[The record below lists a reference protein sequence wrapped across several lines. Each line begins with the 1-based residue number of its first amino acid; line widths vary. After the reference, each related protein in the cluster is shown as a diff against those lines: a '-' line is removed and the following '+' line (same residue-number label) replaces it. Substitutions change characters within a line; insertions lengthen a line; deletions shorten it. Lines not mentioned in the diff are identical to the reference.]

1 MAMGYD
7 NFGTSFYSLYS
18 PMGRVQSNY
27 SYINPNNPSAGAG
40 DAASN
45 INNINN
51 YYTGFYDP
59 LASQMTKES
68 LLKHV
73 EPHNDYYARPIPA
86 HIKTDNTGTIL
97 GAAATGLSALAL
109 IAALRKGKA
118 PAAAV
123 RQAATPPTAQTI
135 VLNPPPYASKNAAAY
150 SNRFKNWV
158 NKGFNNPGTSGAA
171 TRGATPNPTGSA
183 SPTGNS
189 GFSAN
194 PTGAAGSTPIS
205 GAAPVSPNTAAP
217 QYALPQY
224 TSKMQAA
231 LNKQAAAMN
240 LPSSGQVYTTP
251 YIRPALPQ
259 YTSKVQNALDK
270 QTAAMNLPSSG
281 QVYTTP
287 YIRPALPQYTSK
299 VQNALDKQTAAMNLP
314 SSGQVYTTPYNRANL
329 PSIDKVI
336 TGNNPSS
343 FVKEGVIPERY
354 LHPYIDNT
362 PVYRKALPEPKQ
374 PVAALPQY
382 TSKMQTALD
391 KQAVSMNL
399 PSSGKIYEMPAEIA
413 DMIKTNR
420 NVFGNVK
427 FNTDALN
434 TMKVNNPS
442 LYSRFVSDFN
452 NIIRQKGAAGVVDLI
467 KNKDYKEIFEILK

>member
-1 MAMGYD
+1 
-7 NFGTSFYSLYS
+7 
-18 PMGRVQSNY
+18 
-27 SYINPNNPSAGAG
+27 
-40 DAASN
+40 
-45 INNINN
+45 
-51 YYTGFYDP
+51 
-59 LASQMTKES
+59 
-68 LLKHV
+68 
-73 EPHNDYYARPIPA
+73 
-86 HIKTDNTGTIL
+86 
-97 GAAATGLSALAL
+97 
-109 IAALRKGKA
+109 
-118 PAAAV
+118 
-123 RQAATPPTAQTI
+123 
-135 VLNPPPYASKNAAAY
+135 
-150 SNRFKNWV
+150 
-158 NKGFNNPGTSGAA
+158 
-171 TRGATPNPTGSA
+171 
-183 SPTGNS
+183 
-189 GFSAN
+189 
-194 PTGAAGSTPIS
+194 
-205 GAAPVSPNTAAP
+205 
-217 QYALPQY
+217 
-224 TSKMQAA
+224 
-231 LNKQAAAMN
+231 
-240 LPSSGQVYTTP
+240 
-251 YIRPALPQ
+251 
-259 YTSKVQNALDK
+259 
-270 QTAAMNLPSSG
+270 
-281 QVYTTP
+281 
-287 YIRPALPQYTSK
+287 
-299 VQNALDKQTAAMNLP
+299 MNLP

-391 KQAVSMNL
+391 KQAASMNL
-399 PSSGKIYEMPAEIA
+399 HSSGKIYEMPAEIA

>member
-287 YIRPALPQYTSK
+287 Y
-299 VQNALDKQTAAMNLP
+299 
-314 SSGQVYTTPYNRANL
+314 NRANL

-391 KQAVSMNL
+391 KQAASMNL

>member
-68 LLKHV
+68 LLKHI

-150 SNRFKNWV
+150 RNRFKNWV

-183 SPTGNS
+183 SSTGNS

-231 LNKQAAAMN
+231 LNKQA
-240 LPSSGQVYTTP
+240 
-251 YIRPALPQ
+251 
-259 YTSKVQNALDK
+259 
-270 QTAAMNLPSSG
+270 AAMNLPSSG

-391 KQAVSMNL
+391 KQAASMNL

>member
-171 TRGATPNPTGSA
+171 SRGATPNPTGSAIPNPTGSA

-231 LNKQAAAMN
+231 LNKQA
-240 LPSSGQVYTTP
+240 
-251 YIRPALPQ
+251 
-259 YTSKVQNALDK
+259 
-270 QTAAMNLPSSG
+270 AAMNLPSSG

-391 KQAVSMNL
+391 KQAASMNL

>member
-183 SPTGNS
+183 SSTGNS

-287 YIRPALPQYTSK
+287 Y
-299 VQNALDKQTAAMNLP
+299 
-314 SSGQVYTTPYNRANL
+314 NRVNL

-391 KQAVSMNL
+391 KQAASMNL

>member
-183 SPTGNS
+183 SSTGNS

-240 LPSSGQVYTTP
+240 LPSSGNVYTTP
-251 YIRPALPQ
+251 Y
-259 YTSKVQNALDK
+259 V
-270 QTAAMNLPSSG
+270 
-281 QVYTTP
+281 
-287 YIRPALPQYTSK
+287 RPALPQYTSK

-314 SSGQVYTTPYNRANL
+314 SSGQVYTTPYNRVNL

-391 KQAVSMNL
+391 KQAASMNL

-467 KNKDYKEIFEILK
+467 KNKDYKEVFEILK

>member
-27 SYINPNNPSAGAG
+27 SYINPNNHSAGAG

-183 SPTGNS
+183 SSTGNS

-231 LNKQAAAMN
+231 LNKQA
-240 LPSSGQVYTTP
+240 
-251 YIRPALPQ
+251 
-259 YTSKVQNALDK
+259 
-270 QTAAMNLPSSG
+270 AAMNLPSSG

-391 KQAVSMNL
+391 KQAASMNL

>member
-183 SPTGNS
+183 SSTGNS

-231 LNKQAAAMN
+231 LNKQA
-240 LPSSGQVYTTP
+240 
-251 YIRPALPQ
+251 
-259 YTSKVQNALDK
+259 
-270 QTAAMNLPSSG
+270 AAMNLPSSG

-391 KQAVSMNL
+391 KQAASMNL

-434 TMKVNNPS
+434 TLKVNNPS

>member
-135 VLNPPPYASKNAAAY
+135 VLNPPLYASKNASPY
-150 SNRFKNWV
+150 NNRFRNWV

-183 SPTGNS
+183 SSTGNS

-231 LNKQAAAMN
+231 LN
-240 LPSSGQVYTTP
+240 
-251 YIRPALPQ
+251 
-259 YTSKVQNALDK
+259 K

-314 SSGQVYTTPYNRANL
+314 SSGQVYTTPYNRVNL

-391 KQAVSMNL
+391 KQAASMNL

>member
-183 SPTGNS
+183 SSTGNS

-259 YTSKVQNALDK
+259 YTSKVQNAL
-270 QTAAMNLPSSG
+270 N
-281 QVYTTP
+281 
-287 YIRPALPQYTSK
+287 
-299 VQNALDKQTAAMNLP
+299 KQTAAMNLP
-314 SSGQVYTTPYNRANL
+314 SSGQVYTTPYNRVNL

>member
-171 TRGATPNPTGSA
+171 SRGATPNPTGSA
-183 SPTGNS
+183 SSTGNS

-205 GAAPVSPNTAAP
+205 GAAPVSPNTAAS

-231 LNKQAAAMN
+231 LNKQA
-240 LPSSGQVYTTP
+240 
-251 YIRPALPQ
+251 
-259 YTSKVQNALDK
+259 
-270 QTAAMNLPSSG
+270 AAMNLPSSG

-391 KQAVSMNL
+391 KQAASMNL

>member
-51 YYTGFYDP
+51 YYTGYYDP

-183 SPTGNS
+183 SSTGNS

-231 LNKQAAAMN
+231 LNKQA
-240 LPSSGQVYTTP
+240 
-251 YIRPALPQ
+251 
-259 YTSKVQNALDK
+259 
-270 QTAAMNLPSSG
+270 AAMNLPSSG

-391 KQAVSMNL
+391 KQAASMNL

>member
-183 SPTGNS
+183 SSTGNS

-231 LNKQAAAMN
+231 LNKQA
-240 LPSSGQVYTTP
+240 
-251 YIRPALPQ
+251 
-259 YTSKVQNALDK
+259 
-270 QTAAMNLPSSG
+270 AAMNLPSSG

-391 KQAVSMNL
+391 KQAASMNL

>member
-171 TRGATPNPTGSA
+171 SRGATPNPTGSAIPNPTGSA

-205 GAAPVSPNTAAP
+205 GAAPISPNTAAP

-251 YIRPALPQ
+251 Y
-259 YTSKVQNALDK
+259 V
-270 QTAAMNLPSSG
+270 
-281 QVYTTP
+281 
-287 YIRPALPQYTSK
+287 RPALPQYTSK

-391 KQAVSMNL
+391 KQAASMNL